1 MKQLRE
7 RLEEKRSRHCRS
19 GAALFAPCF
28 GGRAGACSGPFLLLS
43 HKMALWSSA
52 SATSTQTERFC
63 DGVSGEVREVEGGGT
78 FAPLRPFPPC
88 QHLSCVQHLILH
100 FNLLR
105 AREDASASAI
115 SICQCAAS
123 STVKC
128 IFKHYQS
135 WTPSQTRHCPRGYR

>member
-7 RLEEKRSRHCRS
+7 RLEEKRGRHCRS
-19 GAALFAPCF
+19 GAAFVFPCF
-28 GGRAGACSGPFLLLS
+28 GGRAGACSGPFWLLS

-63 DGVSGEVREVEGGGT
+63 GGLSREVREVEGGGT

-88 QHLSCVQHLILH
+88 QRSVSCVQHLILH

-105 AREDASASAI
+105 TREDAGVSAI
-115 SICQCAAS
+115 FICPRAAS
-123 STVKC
+123 STMKC
-128 IFKHYQS
+128 IFKYYQS
-135 WTPSQTRHCPRGYR
+135 WTPS